1 MVVDG
6 NPFPRV
12 IWYKGKVEV
21 AEGVKFKTEIDPSTG
36 IATLHIAKCRQTDES
51 TYGVTLQNEHG
62 EVQVHFNLYVKG
74 RFAAAVWLHATCHLT
89 YL

>member
-1 MVVDG
+1 MVDG